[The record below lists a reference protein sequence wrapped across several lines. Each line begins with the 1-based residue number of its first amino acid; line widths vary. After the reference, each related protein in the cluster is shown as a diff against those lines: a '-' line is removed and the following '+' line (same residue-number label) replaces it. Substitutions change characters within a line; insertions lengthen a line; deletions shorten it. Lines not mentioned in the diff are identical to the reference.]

1 MSFDVKFASK
11 TEALQAVRSL
21 ITYVDENFSDAN
33 QSTYVRQQLYAL
45 HTLLF
50 HVPETPRAF
59 EELSLAMEDHDFVE
73 VPF

>member
-21 ITYVDENFSDAN
+21 ITFVDENFADEN

-50 HVPETPRAF
+50 HVPEIQKPLEAHYSPT
-59 EELSLAMEDHDFVE
+59 EEKNIE
-73 VPF
+73 VHF

>member
-1 MSFDVKFASK
+1 MSFDIRFASK

-21 ITYVDENFSDAN
+21 VTYIDENFADED

-50 HVPETPRAF
+50 HAPEIRKTFEVSTP
-59 EELSLAMEDHDFVE
+59 SNEDDFVK
-73 VPF
+73 VSF

>member
-21 ITYVDENFSDAN
+21 ISYVDDNFTDEN
-33 QSTYVRQQLYAL
+33 QSTYVRQNLYAL

-50 HVPETPRAF
+50 HVPEAPKMQEVF
-59 EELSLAMEDHDFVE
+59 SLSSDEDSIE
-73 VPF
+73 IPF